1 MRNTAVFDRL
11 KLSKGDLVFGQKDK
25 GIIMKYFE
33 DAFKFVTKNYLI
45 LIPFFIAAIVP
56 ALLVM
61 GATPTTADIQVIISE
76 FQQYP
81 EYYLSN
87 PEVLMDAL
95 RAAGIGNSASS
106 STISTILNFM
116 AIPMT
121 AGLVK
126 LGLSRGNV
134 SINDFALALSSNIGK
149 YFRYFLGG
157 ILFGLAVAVGIIL
170 YVIALITLLTTM
182 GESGIFV
189 FLFGFLLLFIFA
201 VAIGFFLSFWFIAMV
216 LDDLGVMAA
225 LKKSFAIAKRSFW
238 TLVGIG
244 LLLAIA
250 EGIVGGI
257 LGFFTFIPL
266 LPTLLTS
273 VLSAF
278 VAVVHMAFLFLIYR
292 SYQPSSR
299 IETEEVNVIY

>member
-1 MRNTAVFDRL
+1 MVFDRL
-11 KLSKGDLVFGQKDK
+11 KISKGDLVFGQKDK
-25 GIIMKYFE
+25 GMIMKYFE

-45 LIPFFIAAIVP
+45 LIPSFIAAIVP

-61 GATPTTADIQVIISE
+61 GATPTTAELQAILSD

-81 EYYLSN
+81 GYFLEN
-87 PEVLMDAL
+87 PDVFMEAL
-95 RAAGIGNSASS
+95 RTAGVGNSASS
-106 STISTILNFM
+106 GAISTILNFM

-126 LGLSRGNV
+126 LGLSRGSV

-157 ILFGLAVAVGIIL
+157 ILFALVVAVSVIL
-170 YVIALITLLTTM
+170 YVIVLITLIAAM
-182 GESGIFV
+182 GESGIIVFFLGFFLLFV
-189 FLFGFLLLFIFA
+189 FAL
-201 VAIGFFLSFWFIAMV
+201 AIGIFLSFWFAAMV

-250 EGIVGGI
+250 EAIIGGF
-257 LGFFTFIPL
+257 LGFFAFIPL

-273 VLSAF
+273 ALSAF
-278 VAVVHMAFLFLIYR
+278 VVVVHLAFLFLIYR

-299 IETEEVNVIY
+299 VETEEMNVIY

>member
-1 MRNTAVFDRL
+1 
-11 KLSKGDLVFGQKDK
+11 
-25 GIIMKYFE
+25 MKYFE

-45 LIPFFIAAIVP
+45 LIPAFIAAIVP

-61 GATPTTADIQVIISE
+61 GATPTTADLQVIVSE
-76 FQQYP
+76 FQKYP
-81 EYYLSN
+81 EYYFSN
-87 PEVLMDAL
+87 PEVLMSAL
-95 RAAGIGNSASS
+95 GSAGIGNSASS
-106 STISTILNFM
+106 GTISMILNFM

-157 ILFGLAVAVGIIL
+157 ILFGLTVAVGIIL
-170 YVIALITLLTTM
+170 YVIALFTLLTTM

-189 FLFGFLLLFIFA
+189 FLFGFLLLFVFA
-201 VAIGFFLSFWFIAMV
+201 VAVGFFLSFWFIAMV

-266 LPTLLTS
+266 LPILLTS

-278 VAVVHMAFLFLIYR
+278 VVVVHMAFLFLIYR

>member
-1 MRNTAVFDRL
+1 
-11 KLSKGDLVFGQKDK
+11 
-25 GIIMKYFE
+25 MKYFE

-45 LIPFFIAAIVP
+45 LIPFFIVALVP
-56 ALLVM
+56 AILVM
-61 GATPTTADIQVIISE
+61 GSTPTTADVDAILRD

-81 EYYLSN
+81 GYFLDN
-87 PEVLMDAL
+87 PEVFIEAL
-95 RAAGIGNSASS
+95 RTAGVGNSASS
-106 STISTILNFM
+106 GSIAMILNFM

-126 LGLSRGNV
+126 LGLNRGSV

-157 ILFGLAVAVGIIL
+157 ILFGLVAVIAIIL
-170 YVIALITLLTTM
+170 YVVALISLLTTM
-182 GESGIFV
+182 SESGVIV
-189 FLFGFLLLFIFA
+189 VILGFILLSVI
-201 VAIGFFLSFWFIAMV
+201 AIAISLFLSFWFTAMV

-238 TLVGIG
+238 TLFGIG

-257 LGFFTFIPL
+257 LGFFAFIPL
-266 LPTLLTS
+266 LPTVLIS
-273 VLSAF
+273 ILSAF
-278 VAVVHMAFLFLIYR
+278 IAVVHMAFLFLIYR